1 MTIEGSGLRVS
12 ALTFLIMK
20 IKDRTDIV
28 RYLKQ
33 NDPSYRVQG
42 NVVFAPKA
50 FIINTI
56 VQWCYHQLN
65 TKKMQLNELDF
76 YLMSIEGFLQDN
88 NKLYWDE
95 DGNLVIS

>member
-1 MTIEGSGLRVS
+1 
-12 ALTFLIMK
+12 MK

>member
-65 TKKMQLNELDF
+65 TKKMQPNEMEF

>member
-1 MTIEGSGLRVS
+1 LITEGRDLRVS
-12 ALTFLIMK
+12 ALTFFIMK
-20 IKDRTDIV
+20 IKDRTDIIH
-28 RYLKQ
+28 YLKQ
-33 NDPSYRVQG
+33 NDPSYRVKD
-42 NVVFAPKA
+42 NIVFAPKA